1 MPFGFIFKDYT
12 MIKYQDNP
20 AHFPIYDDVNKTR
33 DMMKKSNMMK
43 GYNHFTSEEKNF
55 NKMSD
60 VCKFLNIAPSTLT
73 TKLLRSNKIFK
84 NGWEIKHYYD
94 DSPWSKIP
102 QRVLDKIK
110 TGNITNKP
118 IEVKNVNTGE
128 VLIFNTCRDAVRYF
142 NNGSATKIWYR
153 LKVNNTRPSKDGY
166 LYKYL

>member
-1 MPFGFIFKDYT
+1 MTFRITVRRQYYWTWID
-12 MIKYQDNP
+12 MKY
-20 AHFPIYDDVNKTR
+20 YDAFLCHLDLSLKITQW
-33 DMMKKSNMMK
+33 
-43 GYNHFTSEEKNF
+43 
-55 NKMSD
+55 
-60 VCKFLNIAPSTLT
+60 LNIKTIQLIFQFT
-73 TKLLRSNKIFK
+73 RSNKIFK